1 LPDRG
6 HDRGP
11 EPAPQARSDAAIE
24 FQDVWKRLGRK
35 DVLRGLNLEV
45 RRGECMVIIGRSG
58 TGKSVLLKH
67 VVGLLAPDRGHVCV
81 NGMEVEHLPEKELL
95 ELRRGMGMLFQ
106 GGALFD
112 SMTIGEN
119 VGLPLREH
127 TPMPETQI
135 EIVVSEKLALVG
147 LEGSE
152 RMRPSSLS
160 GGMKKRA
167 ALARSLVLNPKIM
180 LYDEPTTGLDP
191 ITCDTIDEEIVK
203 LRDLEEVSSI
213 LVTHQLR
220 DAFFVATQEAKAEG
234 GKITF
239 GPAGA
244 EKLEEA
250 EFMML
255 KDGLILFEG
264 TASELRSSQDPYI
277 QSFLS

>member
-1 LPDRG
+1 LRDPGAGRWPARGSEPGPGREPGPLPDFG
-6 HDRGP
+6 
-11 EPAPQARSDAAIE
+11 IE
-24 FQDVWKRLGRK
+24 FRGVWKRLGRK
-35 DVLRGLNLEV
+35 EVLRGVELEV

-112 SMTIGEN
+112 SMTVGEN

-127 TPMPETQI
+127 TPMPQTQI
-135 EIVVSEKLALVG
+135 DIVVSEKLALVG
-147 LEGSE
+147 LEGTE
-152 RMRPSSLS
+152 GMRPSNLS

-191 ITCDTIDEEIVK
+191 ITS
-203 LRDLEEVSSI
+203 DLINRLIRRLQQRLGMTSI
-213 LVTHQLR
+213 AVTHDMRSAYHIADRIAMLHEGRIHATGTPDEIQATTDPALR
-220 DAFFVATQEAKAEG
+220 QFIEG
-234 GKITF
+234 SSE
-239 GPAGA
+239 GP
-244 EKLEEA
+244 L
-250 EFMML
+250 L
-255 KDGLILFEG
+255 P
-264 TASELRSSQDPYI
+264 T
-277 QSFLS
+277 